1 MKHSELNET
10 TTFYMDKNVDCTCFG
25 KKFYRNR
32 ITNQVGL
39 SRVKFQFK
47 PGQEFTEFV
56 YGNGFGKSLI
66 TFEGNRMIH
75 VHRGKGYFS
84 IL

>member
-1 MKHSELNET
+1 MKQKELNET
-10 TTFYMDKNVDCTCFG
+10 TAFYMDKNVDCTCFG
-25 KKFYRNR
+25 KKCYRNR

-39 SRVKFQFK
+39 TRVKFQFE
-47 PGQEFTEFV
+47 PGQEFREYV

-75 VHRGKGYFS
+75 IQRGERFV
-84 IL
+84 